1 MHGPSRPVL
10 TSLLA
15 LVLRRWRR
23 FQALCHSMGVRMQEK
38 MHIVDIPFTW
48 CPQDLEKKGLLVDAC
63 LSDLDSGANPSTR
76 WTVPPLT

>member
-1 MHGPSRPVL
+1 
-10 TSLLA
+10 
-15 LVLRRWRR
+15 
-23 FQALCHSMGVRMQEK
+23 MQEK